1 MDWTHDLTAR
11 IAYTYLQSGLI
22 WPVGLGAL
30 GVAAA
35 LLNRL
40 MRKALKD
47 GLALTGF
54 VSLPAIWL
62 PFGVLAVAFL
72 DLSSPTEPFTD
83 APDALSWAI
92 PGAAIASVVMGTVL
106 LVRARGARG
115 VAAVYIAVNAV
126 SCAWSGVVFEMA
138 RLNAWM

>member
-1 MDWTHDLTAR
+1 MEWTHNLAAR
-11 IAYTYLQSGLI
+11 IAYTYLQSCLI

-30 GVAAA
+30 SFAGA
-35 LLNRL
+35 LLSRS

-47 GLALTGF
+47 GLALAGF
-54 VSLPAIWL
+54 LALPAIWL

-92 PGAAIASVVMGTVL
+92 PAAAVASVVMGMVL
-106 LVRARGARG
+106 LIRARGARG

-126 SCAWSGVVFEMA
+126 ACVWSGVVFEMA